1 MRKFHAFLLAVTLMV
16 SQGVLYAQQA
26 PAGGSSDAVAEQLK
40 QLRDALSQQQAQI
53 TKQQQEIERLR
64 QQVSAQ
70 QVSAVQGTGTP
81 HVVDAALHP
90 AEPATVAPATVSDAP
105 QDASNGKEKESPLS
119 FKIGGAEFTP
129 GGWIDFGAIYRNVN
143 IGNGL
148 ATTFGTIPFNNTV
161 ADHVHDLRL
170 TAQYSRISLK
180 VTSKYGAND
189 MTGYVEADFLGNDA
203 NNVFVS
209 TNSHTNRLRHAWF
222 DLRHNKWEVMAG
234 QSWSWLA
241 PNRQGLSPNNADVAG
256 TWNLDPNHQVGFT
269 YTRAA
274 QFRFVYHP
282 TEHWG
287 IGIAAENPD
296 QYVGVGEVLFPF
308 QYNAQLGTQL
318 DNGSLT
324 SQAPAFHPDFIP
336 KVAYDTDFA
345 GGRHFHAEAGALISS
360 ARIVFC
366 CDANNFK
373 NAFHHSDGTGVSAE
387 FAANV
392 DVVKRVKIL
401 ANGVIGDGNGR
412 FSIGLGPQV
421 VVVPNPTVIQQP
433 SSFSPLHPADLKMVQ
448 ASSGL
453 FGIETTLPN
462 NLQIAAYYG
471 GAYFG
476 QRSFFDY
483 TNPAG
488 APIQQCWF
496 GGPFLPVRCGG
507 FGGPNSPNSA
517 NRVVQEATLD
527 IIHQFWKSKQYG
539 ALQLGTQL
547 SWVQRNPWFVANGA
561 PKDAHAG
568 MAWLSLRYILP

>member
-1 MRKFHAFLLAVTLMV
+1 MKKLQAFLLAVTLMV
-16 SQGVLYAQQA
+16 SLGTLYAQQA
-26 PAGGSSDAVAEQLK
+26 PSSPSSDSVTDQLK
-40 QLRDALSQQQAQI
+40 QLREALTQQQAQI
-53 TKQQQEIERLR
+53 ARQQQEIEHLR
-64 QQVSAQ
+64 QQVSTQ

-81 HVVDAALHP
+81 RVVDAAMHT
-90 AEPATVAPATVSDAP
+90 AEPATAATATVSDSPQGPAP
-105 QDASNGKEKESPLS
+105 EKESPLS

-129 GGWIDFGAIYRNVN
+129 GGWIDFASVYRNVN
-143 IGNGL
+143 IGSGL
-148 ATTFGTIPFNNTV
+148 STTFGTIPFNNTIQ
-161 ADHVHDLRL
+161 DRVHDMRL

-203 NNVFVS
+203 ANAFVTS
-209 TNSHTNRLRHAWF
+209 NSHTNRLRHAWF

-241 PNRQGLSPNNADVAG
+241 PNRNGLSPNNADVAG

-282 TEHWG
+282 SEHWAL
-287 IGIAAENPD
+287 GIAAENPD
-296 QYVGVGEVLFPF
+296 QYVGAGEVIFPF
-308 QYNAQLGTQL
+308 GYNAQLGFEL
-318 DNGSLT
+318 DTGSNT
-324 SQAPAFHPDFIP
+324 TAPPAYHPDFIP
-336 KVAYDTDFA
+336 KAAYDTDFA
-345 GGRHFHAEAGALISS
+345 GGRHFHAEVGALITS
-360 ARIVFC
+360 ARITFC
-366 CDANNFK
+366 CDANNNK
-373 NAFHHSDGTGVSAE
+373 NAFHHADETGLSAE

-392 DVVKRVKIL
+392 DVVKRVKLL
-401 ANGVIGDGNGR
+401 ASGIIGDGNGR
-412 FSIGLGPQV
+412 YSIGLGPQV
-421 VVVPNPTVIQQP
+421 VVIPSPALIPQP
-433 SSFSPLHPADLKMVQ
+433 PLFSDLHPAELKMVQ
-448 ASSGL
+448 SSSGL
-453 FGIETTLPN
+453 FGVEVSLPQN
-462 NLQIAAYYG
+462 TQIAGYYG

-476 QRSFFDY
+476 QRAFFDY

-507 FGGPNSPNSA
+507 FGEPNSPNSA
-517 NRVVQEATLD
+517 NRVVQEATVD

-568 MAWLSLRYILP
+568 MAWVSVRYILP